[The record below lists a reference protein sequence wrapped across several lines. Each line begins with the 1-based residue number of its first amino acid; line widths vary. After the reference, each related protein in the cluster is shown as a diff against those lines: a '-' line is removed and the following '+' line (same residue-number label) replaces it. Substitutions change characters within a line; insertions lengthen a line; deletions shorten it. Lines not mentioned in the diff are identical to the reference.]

1 MCLEEKRLILGFI
14 LNCHTYCI
22 NGKVRFYFKRK
33 KSLKICVKKVAFPL
47 ELVLCSRTFKTKK
60 CNNVGGTHLEFNS
73 SARDTEAGG

>member
-1 MCLEEKRLILGFI
+1 MYLEEKCLILGFI
-14 LNCHTYCI
+14 LNCHTCRI

-33 KSLKICVKKVAFPL
+33 NHLRYALKKVAFPL